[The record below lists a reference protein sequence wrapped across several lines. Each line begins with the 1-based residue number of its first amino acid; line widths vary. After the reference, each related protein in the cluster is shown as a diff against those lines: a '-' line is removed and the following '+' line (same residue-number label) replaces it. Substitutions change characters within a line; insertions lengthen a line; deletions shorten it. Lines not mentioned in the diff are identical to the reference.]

1 MLFGK
6 QGPTYFGQGLAHC
19 PQRSGLLWAGSGLHL
34 PSLGCF
40 WVGLGYFGEHLP
52 YFAWGGGLVPLLV
65 SVAPGLACSREG
77 LVYVEQ
83 GLVYFGGVG
92 GLVYCWLRARRTIR
106 QGLA

>member
-52 YFAWGGGLVPLLV
+52 YFAWGVVWSTFLFPLRRVRHALGRDWFTLSRVWFTLGGW
-65 SVAPGLACSREG
+65 
-77 LVYVEQ
+77 
-83 GLVYFGGVG
+83 GVWSTVG
-92 GLVYCWLRARRTIR
+92 
-106 QGLA
+106 